1 MNYIVAQRD
10 IQTQRKT
17 PKEVDAVDSRAE
29 AKRFYEMVG
38 LLTDSEKADLA
49 KIITGMLLA
58 RKVEPKKPAAGAQ
71 DEKAA
76 SQEMVSAS

>member
-1 MNYIVAQRD
+1 M
-10 IQTQRKT
+10 
-17 PKEVDAVDSRAE
+17 DSRAE
-29 AKRFYEMVG
+29 AKKFYEMVG

-58 RKVEPKKPAAGAQ
+58 RKVEPKKPAAGSQ

-76 SQEMVSAS
+76 DPELMTVM